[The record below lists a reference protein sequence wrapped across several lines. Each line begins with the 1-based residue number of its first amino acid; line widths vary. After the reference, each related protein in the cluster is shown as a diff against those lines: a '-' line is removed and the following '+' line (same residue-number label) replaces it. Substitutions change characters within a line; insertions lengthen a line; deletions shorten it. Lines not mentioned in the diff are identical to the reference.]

1 MTKLLKFIF
10 FTVFVMCA
18 LGVSSQTRDG
28 EERLNILHVGHH
40 GTHSEYYPPADM
52 PEVYLDSDEMEIIIV
67 ADGFASYYNVLIIRN
82 STNQTM
88 VSTQVSGY
96 GDSIDISSLP
106 ADNYLI
112 VITSEYNNVFQ
123 GNFTII

>member
-1 MTKLLKFIF
+1 MGL
-10 FTVFVMCA
+10 
-18 LGVSSQTRDG
+18 SQTRDG
-28 EERLNILHVGHH
+28 EATLNIQHVGHH
-40 GTHSEYYPPADM
+40 GDHSQYYPPADM

-67 ADGFASYYNVLIIRN
+67 ADGFSSYYDVLIIRS

-88 VSTQVSGY
+88 ISTQISGY

-106 ADNYLI
+106 SDNYII

-123 GNFTII
+123 GQFSII

>member
-1 MTKLLKFIF
+1 MKPVLLFILF
-10 FTVFVMCA
+10 AIVGFTSKADLEPVVIHNGGSA
-18 LGVSSQTRDG
+18 G
-28 EERLNILHVGHH
+28 N
-40 GTHSEYYPPADM
+40 HSEYYPPADM
-52 PEVYLDSDEMEIIIV
+52 PEVYYDDDTNEIIIV

-88 VSTQVSGY
+88 ISTQISGY

-106 ADNYLI
+106 SDNYLL